1 MTSSSVSRRNIIAGI
16 AGIGVAAA
24 MPPAVLAQGV
34 GREGRERRL
43 PQRGEFFI
51 TGVEILS
58 MDASIGHL
66 AKGDI
71 HIRDGAIVA
80 VGPAL
85 ARPARA
91 RVIRADQMIA
101 MPGLIDTHSHLWNT
115 PLRSLAG
122 DGPKNYFPTR
132 DALGPHYQPIDN
144 YNGVM
149 LGIAEMLTSGVTT
162 THNWSHNIRSPE
174 YADAEIRAMRE
185 AGIRGLF
192 SYGYPAGTG
201 ANTLSP
207 TQQMDVADLQRVKR
221 QYFDGKQRNASGML
235 SLGAAIR
242 SLNFTT
248 RPNPGAVADW
258 KSARDLGLVITV
270 HASGRGTGAA
280 LEEHGLLGPDVL
292 LINGS
297 GHTDAEREIL
307 AKRRVRVAMA
317 PYSNMRSTHN
327 LPPVSSLLN
336 AGILTGISFDTPAIA
351 GNNDFF
357 SQMRVLF
364 DTEIVRTNSEVALT
378 MPRVVELATIEGAR
392 VLGIDDITGSLTPGK
407 RADVILISKT
417 DLNMVPVSDAYAA
430 IVHSASPSNVRSVF
444 VDGRLLKH
452 DGRLQHLDAGEIGRR
467 ATETIVRARGL
478 AKL

>member
-1 MTSSSVSRRNIIAGI
+1 MRIRSSFISRRKIIAGI
-16 AGIGVAAA
+16 AAIGSVAA
-24 MPPAVLAQGV
+24 MPAVGLAQNSA
-34 GREGRERRL
+34 RAL
-43 PQRGEFFI
+43 PPRGEFFI
-51 TGVEILS
+51 TGAEVLS
-58 MDASIGHL
+58 MDPKVGHL
-66 AKGDI
+66 PKGDI

-80 VGPAL
+80 VGPSL
-85 ARPARA
+85 ARPPRA

-101 MPGLIDTHSHLWNT
+101 MPGLIDTHSHIWNT

-132 DALGPHYQPIDN
+132 DALGPHYRPVDN

-149 LGIAEMLTSGVTT
+149 LGIAEMMTSGVTT
-162 THNWSHNIRSPE
+162 THNWSHNIRSPAH
-174 YADAEIRAMRE
+174 ADEELRAMRE
-185 AGIRGLF
+185 SGIRGLF

-201 ANTLSP
+201 ANTLAR
-207 TQQMDVADLQRVKR
+207 TQQMDIADLKRVMQ
-221 QYFDGKQRNASGML
+221 QYFGGKQRNADGML

-242 SLNFTT
+242 SMNFTN
-248 RPNPGAVADW
+248 NPTTGAEADW
-258 KSARDLGLVITV
+258 KAARELGLVLTV
-270 HASGRGTGAA
+270 HASARGSGAV
-280 LEEHGLLGPDVL
+280 LGERGLLGPDVL
-292 LINGS
+292 LINSS
-297 GHTDAEREIL
+297 GHTDEERAIL
-307 AKRRVRVAMA
+307 AKHRVRVAMA

-327 LPPVSSLLN
+327 LPPVSALLN
-336 AGILTGISFDTPAIA
+336 AGVVTGISFDTPAIA

-357 SQMRVLF
+357 SQLRVLF
-364 DTEIVRTNSEVALT
+364 DSEIVRTNSEVALT

-430 IVHSASPSNVRSVF
+430 IVHSAAPSNVRSVF

-452 DGRLQHLDAGEIGRR
+452 DGRLQHLNTGEIGRR
-467 ATETIVRARGL
+467 ATETILRARGL

>member
-1 MTSSSVSRRNIIAGI
+1 MD
-16 AGIGVAAA
+16 
-24 MPPAVLAQGV
+24 PA
-34 GREGRERRL
+34 
-43 PQRGEFFI
+43 
-51 TGVEILS
+51 
-58 MDASIGHL
+58 IGHL

-71 HIRDGAIVA
+71 HIRDGVIVA

-85 ARPARA
+85 ARPPRA
-91 RVIRADQMIA
+91 RLIRADQMIA
-101 MPGLIDTHSHLWNT
+101 MPGLVDTHSHIWNT

-132 DALGPHYQPIDN
+132 DAIGMHYRAVDN

-174 YADAEIRAMRE
+174 YADAELRAMRE
-185 AGIRGLF
+185 TGIRGLF

-201 ANTLSP
+201 ANTLGP
-207 TQQMDVADLQRVKR
+207 TQQMDVADLKRVMQPVLRRQAAQRR
-221 QYFDGKQRNASGML
+221 RHAFIGRRDPIYEL
-235 SLGAAIR
+235 HE
-242 SLNFTT
+242 
-248 RPNPGAVADW
+248 NPKPPAVADW
-258 KSARDLGLVITV
+258 KAARELGIVITV

-280 LEEHGLLGPDVL
+280 LEEQGLLGPDVL

-317 PYSNMRSTHN
+317 PFSNMRSTHN
-327 LPPVSSLLN
+327 LPPVSSLLK
-336 AGILTGISFDTPAIA
+336 AGVVTGISFDTPAIA

-357 SQMRVLF
+357 SHLRVLF

-417 DLNMVPVSDAYAA
+417 RYQHGPGQRCLRGDRAFGGAVERPLGLCRRAA
-430 IVHSASPSNVRSVF
+430 VEARRSPAAPQRWGDWKAGHRDDRARSWSGEALSSMRAVRS
-444 VDGRLLKH
+444 
-452 DGRLQHLDAGEIGRR
+452 EW
-467 ATETIVRARGL
+467 
-478 AKL
+478 

>member
-1 MTSSSVSRRNIIAGI
+1 
-16 AGIGVAAA
+16 
-24 MPPAVLAQGV
+24 MPPAVLAQGT
-34 GREGRERRL
+34 GREGRERL
-43 PQRGEFFI
+43 PPRGEFFI
-51 TGVEILS
+51 TGAEVLS
-58 MDASIGHL
+58 MDPAIGHL

-71 HIRDGAIVA
+71 HIRDGVIVA

-85 ARPARA
+85 ARPPRA
-91 RVIRADQMIA
+91 RLIRGDQMIA
-101 MPGLIDTHSHLWNT
+101 MPGLIDTHSHIWNT

-132 DALGPHYQPIDN
+132 DAIGIHYRAVDN

-174 YADAEIRAMRE
+174 YADAELRAMRE
-185 AGIRGLF
+185 TGIRGLF

-201 ANTLSP
+201 ANTLAP
-207 TQQMDVADLQRVKR
+207 TQQMDVADLKRVMH
-221 QYFDGKQRNASGML
+221 QYFGGKQRSADGMV

-242 SLNFTT
+242 SLNFTSN
-248 RPNPGAVADW
+248 PNPGAVADW
-258 KSARDLGLVITV
+258 KAARELGIVITV

-280 LEEHGLLGPDVL
+280 LEENGLLGPDVL

-317 PYSNMRSTHN
+317 PFSNMRSTHN
-327 LPPVSSLLN
+327 LPPVSSLLK
-336 AGILTGISFDTPAIA
+336 AGVVTGISFDTPAIA

-357 SQMRVLF
+357 SHLRVLF

-392 VLGIDDITGSLTPGK
+392 VLGIDDITGSLSPGK

-430 IVHSASPSNVRSVF
+430 IVHSAAPSNVRSVF

-452 DGRLQHLDAGEIGRR
+452 DGRLQHLNVGEIGKR

>member
-1 MTSSSVSRRNIIAGI
+1 
-16 AGIGVAAA
+16 
-24 MPPAVLAQGV
+24 
-34 GREGRERRL
+34 
-43 PQRGEFFI
+43 
-51 TGVEILS
+51 
-58 MDASIGHL
+58 MDSAIGHL
-66 AKGDI
+66 ARGDI

-80 VGPAL
+80 VGPSL
-85 ARPARA
+85 ARPPRG
-91 RVIRADQMIA
+91 RVIRANQMIA
-101 MPGLIDTHSHLWNT
+101 MPGLVDTHSHLWNT

-132 DALGPHYQPIDN
+132 DAIGIHYRPADN

-149 LGIAEMLTSGVTT
+149 LGIAEMLMSGVTT

-174 YADAEIRAMRE
+174 YADAELRAMAE
-185 AGIRGLF
+185 TGIRGLF
-192 SYGYPAGTG
+192 SYGYPAGAG
-201 ANTLSP
+201 AHTLAP

-221 QYFDGKQRNASGML
+221 QYVGGKQRSADGML

-242 SLNFTT
+242 SMNFT
-248 RPNPGAVADW
+248 RDPNHAGETDW
-258 KSARDLGLVITV
+258 KAARELGLVITV

-280 LEEHGLLGPDVL
+280 LEARGLLGPDVL
-292 LINGS
+292 LINAS

-317 PYSNMRSTHN
+317 PFSNMRSTHN

-336 AGILTGISFDTPAIA
+336 AGVVTGISFDTPAIA

-357 SQMRVLF
+357 SHMRVLF

-392 VLGIDDITGSLTPGK
+392 VLGIDDITGSLKPGK
-407 RADVILISKT
+407 RADVILLSKT
-417 DLNMVPVSDAYAA
+417 DLNMVPVSDAYSA
-430 IVHSASPSNVRSVF
+430 IVHSAAPSNVRSVF

-452 DGRLQHLDAGEIGRR
+452 DGRLQHLNSAEIGRR